1 MEMYKTILVPVDGS
15 ELAES
20 VFPHVEA
27 LVRQSRSQ
35 PVDVIL
41 IRVCEPARMVMAGYG
56 ADAIGQAAI
65 IADQAA
71 AAMKEDAEK
80 YLAAVEKRLREAGLK
95 VRTELLEGDPAD
107 EILEYAANNPVDLIA
122 MATHGRSG
130 ISRWA
135 YGSVASKVLRG
146 IATPLLLVTPSKS

>member
-1 MEMYKTILVPVDGS
+1 MYKTILVPLDGS

-20 VFPHVEA
+20 VFPHVETLA
-27 LVRQSRSQ
+27 RQTSAW
-35 PVDVIL
+35 PADVVL

-56 ADAIGQAAI
+56 SDAIGQAAI

-71 AAMKEDAEK
+71 AVVREDAEK
-80 YLAAVEKRLREAGLK
+80 YLDEVEKRLRASGLK
-95 VRTELLEGDPAD
+95 VRTELLMGDPAE

-146 IATPLLLVTPSKS
+146 IDTPLLLVTPEKK

>member
-1 MEMYKTILVPVDGS
+1 MYKTILVPLDGS

-20 VFPHVEA
+20 IFPHIEA
-27 LVRQSRSQ
+27 FARQTSAWPADVVLV
-35 PVDVIL
+35 
-41 IRVCEPARMVMAGYG
+41 RVCEPARMVMAGYG

-71 AAMKEDAEK
+71 AVVKEDAEK
-80 YLAAVEKRLREAGLK
+80 YLAAVEKRLKEAGLK
-95 VRTELLEGDPAD
+95 VRTDLLEGDPAD
-107 EILEYAANNPVDLIA
+107 EILNYAANNPVDLIA

-130 ISRWA
+130 LSRWA

-146 IATPLLLVTPSKS
+146 IATPLLLVTPEKK